1 MVTTLAIFTPSPN
14 SHSWTYF
21 GPVSSTTTLLNL
33 LLSKLPM
40 VSLLPLS
47 VKKTLFFFFFF
58 FYQTLSLFRRLPQLS
73 SYCLIGSLSGCSFTR
88 HALPSPSFQH
98 LYFSFGES
106 FIGMKFWWEVMVAY
120 YGSWRHRPSLSP
132 EQQVVLYIGPSH
144 SDSFSWVFKA
154 WLNQD
159 VGMVRYHIHLLTAAI
174 DDPPYPL
181 PILLALCSLH
191 FMLSS
196 LPELDLFMS
205 IFQIWFSMFFSF
217 LLSLNI
223 LWSI

>member
-1 MVTTLAIFTPSPN
+1 MFTTLAIFTVTQFS
-14 SHSWTYF
+14 
-21 GPVSSTTTLLNL
+21 LLNL
-33 LLSKLPM
+33 FRSSFQHYHSPQPALVKVTNGFLIAS
-40 VSLLPLS
+40 VSEEDFVL
-47 VKKTLFFFFFF
+47 FFF

-73 SYCLIGSLSGCSFTR
+73 SYCLIGSLSGCSFTQ

-106 FIGMKFWWEVMVAY
+106 FIGVKFWWEVMVAY

-132 EQQVVLYIGPSH
+132 EQQIVLYTGPSH

-159 VGMVRYHIHLLTAAI
+159 VGMVRYIHLLTAAI
-174 DDPPYPL
+174 DDPPYSL

-191 FMLSS
+191 CMLSS
-196 LPELDLFMS
+196 LPELALFMS

-217 LLSLNI
+217 LLSLDI
-223 LWSI
+223 LRSI